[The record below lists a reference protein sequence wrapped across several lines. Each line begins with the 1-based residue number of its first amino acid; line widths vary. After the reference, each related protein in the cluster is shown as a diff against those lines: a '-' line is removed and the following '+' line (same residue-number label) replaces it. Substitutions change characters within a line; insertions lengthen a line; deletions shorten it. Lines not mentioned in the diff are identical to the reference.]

1 MNSGRILIS
10 SMLAGTMI
18 SISSIAYL
26 NSTPVIGSILF
37 AIGLLSIL
45 HFKLDLFTGKV
56 PYTKSCKELP
66 YLLTVLLGNI
76 IGGCVMVA
84 FPTNNAIQAVTSALD
99 VYPLLVFIK
108 AMLCNILIYVGV
120 EAYNKS
126 DIVTVVL
133 AVSAFILAGFD
144 HSIARICFIISARMF
159 NYDVV
164 KYIIVVILG
173 NSLGGILFHRLR
185 EKTCK

>member
-10 SMLAGTMI
+10 SILAGVMI

-26 NSTPVIGSILF
+26 NSTPVIGSIIF
-37 AIGLLSIL
+37 AIGLLSVL
-45 HFKLDLFTGKV
+45 HFKFDLFTGKV

-76 IGGCVMVA
+76 IGCCVMLA
-84 FPTNNAIQAVTSALD
+84 FPTTNAIQLVTSALD
-99 VYPLLVFIK
+99 DYPLLVFLK

-133 AVSAFILAGFD
+133 AVSAFIIAGFD

-159 NYDVV
+159 SYDVV